1 MKRLLFIIT
10 LIITMTIF
18 GHGEVSAAQQ
28 HEDALHKIEHKSNRQ
43 EAILS
48 DVSVTYRVCNGR
60 PQRLIPNWNLPHS
73 KHNNRVFNSYL
84 FFHSRLKQFLGKPRG
99 ETAPFHFDVACKYY
113 IICLRHL
120 LC

>member
-1 MKRLLFIIT
+1 MRRLLFIII
-10 LIITMTIF
+10 LIITMITC

-28 HEDALHKIEHKSNRQ
+28 REDTLHKIEHKNDSH

-48 DVSVTYRVCNGR
+48 DVSVLYRVCNGR
-60 PQRLIPNWNLPHS
+60 PQRLVPNSNLS
-73 KHNNRVFNSYL
+73 FCKYNSRIFN
-84 FFHSRLKQFLGKPRG
+84 FFFFYHSRLSHFYGKQRV